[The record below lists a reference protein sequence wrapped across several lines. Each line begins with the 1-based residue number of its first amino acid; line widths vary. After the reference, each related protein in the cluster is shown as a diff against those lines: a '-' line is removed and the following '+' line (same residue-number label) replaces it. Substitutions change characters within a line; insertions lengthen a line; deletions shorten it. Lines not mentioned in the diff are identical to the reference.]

1 MRTGDPV
8 VRHAEIGGRTVAWS
22 AVGSGPPVVIGGWW
36 CSHLSLNWSDPA
48 FRRFLLALAARH
60 TVVRYDRPGAG
71 LSDRRGPVP
80 RTVADEL
87 AVLSGLVDAAGLGR
101 VSLVGASAG
110 CAVASAYAAA
120 NPERVERLVLYG
132 SYARGVDIAPP
143 AAREAL
149 LGVVEQHWGLGSRVL
164 ADIFLPHGTGPER
177 DAFAA
182 FQRRSASRET
192 AAASLRAVYEFDST
206 GHLGGVR
213 APTLVLHRDADRA
226 IPAALGRDVAERI
239 PGARFVELS
248 GDDHLPWL
256 GDWDAVVQA
265 VRTFLGGG
273 VPDPRTRAAAART
286 GPAGALSEREREVLT
301 LVAQGLTDAEI
312 AERLVLSPHTVHRH
326 VANARTKLGVRS
338 RAAAA
343 AHVTGGGR

>member
-8 VRHAEIGGRTVAWS
+8 VRHAEIGGRTIAWS
-22 AVGSGPPVVIGGWW
+22 AVGTGPPVVIGGWW

-48 FRRFLLALAARH
+48 FRRFLEALAVDH

-80 RTVADEL
+80 RTVEGEL
-87 AVLSGLVDAAGLGR
+87 AVLAALVDAAALER

-110 CAVASAYAAA
+110 CAVASAYAASY
-120 NPERVERLVLYG
+120 PDRVDRLVLYG
-132 SYARGVDIAPP
+132 SYARGADIAPP
-143 AAREAL
+143 AARDAL

-177 DAFAA
+177 EAFAT

-192 AAASLRAVYEFDST
+192 AASSLRAVYEFDST
-206 GHLGGVR
+206 GHLGAVR
-213 APTLVLHRDADRA
+213 APTLVLHRGADRA
-226 IPAALGRDVAERI
+226 IPAALGRDVADRI
-239 PGARFVELS
+239 AGARFVELP

-256 GDWDAVVQA
+256 GDWGAVVRA
-265 VRTFLGGG
+265 VRTFLAGG
-273 VPDPRTRAAAART
+273 VPDAAGGTTGRRATTA
-286 GPAGALSEREREVLT
+286 GPLSEREREILA
-301 LVAQGLTDAEI
+301 LVAQGMTDAEI
-312 AERLVLSPHTVHRH
+312 AARLVLSPHTVHRH

-343 AHVTGGGR
+343 ALVTSGGR